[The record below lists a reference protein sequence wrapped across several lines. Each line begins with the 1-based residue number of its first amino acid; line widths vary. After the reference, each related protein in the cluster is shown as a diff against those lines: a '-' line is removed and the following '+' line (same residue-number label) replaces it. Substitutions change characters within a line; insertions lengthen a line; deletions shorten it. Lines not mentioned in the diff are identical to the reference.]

1 MFNRISPMGYSAI
14 FCISGFMLLGIEGYL
29 GRLSIIGI
37 TLFSI
42 GMIFGFYGYG
52 KNRDHSI
59 YDHYESE
66 NK

>member
-1 MFNRISPMGYSAI
+1 MFNKISPMGYSAI
-14 FCISGFMLLGIEGYL
+14 FCISGFILLGIEGYL

-37 TLFSI
+37 IMFSI

-52 KNRDHSI
+52 KNRDNSI
-59 YDHYESE
+59 YDYESK